1 LKRKLLD
8 LGNTDLRKVNSLDFK
23 EGDAFRK
30 NRKEK
35 RDKIRTESIFQGKI
49 NVSISSIV
57 ISILINENG

>member
-1 LKRKLLD
+1 M
-8 LGNTDLRKVNSLDFK
+8 NSLDFK

-35 RDKIRTESIFQGKI
+35 RDKIRTESIFQDKI